1 MAEAAKANA
10 TVAGLTTLERGLG
23 ILFALDHHSEGL
35 SAADL
40 ARAARIPRSTVYRY
54 LSVLER
60 YGLVS
65 QGTSQ
70 GGAPVRYVLGNRF
83 IALASHVPVEHELV
97 KRALPLIVDLSR
109 RIGETVIITQVTGL
123 QAICIERVES
133 PGRVRLSFEKG
144 AVLPLHAGASAR
156 VLMAYMSD
164 AEVQEV
170 IERVGLTRY
179 TERTITDPLELRR
192 VLAETR
198 ARGYAISDE
207 EMDPGVRAIAVPI
220 LDGLGRARA
229 AVSVVGPRFRL
240 DETKTQ
246 QVLSLLIPVRDGLS
260 AELSNGAVIPDREG
274 GAGRGGPGEH

>member
-1 MAEAAKANA
+1 MPERVLPAD
-10 TVAGLTTLERGLG
+10 GLASLERGLG
-23 ILFALDHHSEGL
+23 IIFALDQHAEGL
-35 SAADL
+35 STADL
-40 ARAARIPRSTVYRY
+40 AQAAGIPRSTVYRY

-65 QGTSQ
+65 PAATG

-97 KRALPLIVDLSR
+97 KRALPLIVELSN

-156 VLMAYMSD
+156 VLMAYMTD

-170 IERVGLTRY
+170 IDRVGLARY
-179 TERTITDPLELRR
+179 TDNTITDPDELRR

-207 EMDPGVRAIAVPI
+207 EMDPGVRAIAAPV
-220 LDGLGRARA
+220 LDRTGRARA
-229 AVSVVGPRFRL
+229 AISVVGPRFRL
-240 DETKTQ
+240 DEAKTAM
-246 QVLSLLIPVRDGLS
+246 VLSLLLPIRDQLS
-260 AELSNGAVIPDREG
+260 AELSETAAALEG
-274 GAGRGGPGEH
+274 GAAKDRQY